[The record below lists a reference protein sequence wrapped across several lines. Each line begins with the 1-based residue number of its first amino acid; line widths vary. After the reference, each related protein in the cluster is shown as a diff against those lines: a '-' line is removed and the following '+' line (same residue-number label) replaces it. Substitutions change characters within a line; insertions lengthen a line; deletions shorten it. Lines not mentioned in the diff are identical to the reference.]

1 MLMNEQKEIIQ
12 CYCLA
17 GATPTV
23 AELQSLLQ
31 EAIPYADET
40 IAHDMQE
47 LLDILPQ
54 MTDEEIAEMAASTLP
69 ETEPIAGTQH

>member
-1 MLMNEQKEIIQ
+1 MFMNEQKEIIQ
-12 CYCLA
+12 CYCLP

-23 AELQSLLQ
+23 EELQSLLQ
-31 EAIPYADET
+31 EAIPYADEA

-54 MTDEEIAEMAASTLP
+54 MTDEEIAEMAASALP
-69 ETEPIAGTQH
+69 ETELIAGTQH

>member
-1 MLMNEQKEIIQ
+1 M
-12 CYCLA
+12 
-17 GATPTV
+17 

-69 ETEPIAGTQH
+69 EIEPIAGTQH

>member
-12 CYCLA
+12 CYCLP

-47 LLDILPQ
+47 LLDIQ